1 MDFPIYNT
9 INDDEEEM
17 LLSILE
23 KKSRK
28 KI

>member
-1 MDFPIYNT
+1 MEFPICNT
-9 INDDEEEM
+9 INEDEEEM

-23 KKSRK
+23 KKCKK